1 MKRAAAAISAAL
13 VAAVFLA
20 VLLGVARRYLFGA
33 PLVWIDEL
41 ATVLF
46 IWSIFWTAAFVVAI
60 PEHVAFDL
68 VHQAL
73 PLPLRRAVAIAAAA
87 VVGIALL
94 AALPKLA
101 GFIAFLW
108 RERTPALQ
116 WRLDYVYACFTLF
129 VAAAGIRFVIRTI
142 HLSSRGW
149 REHL

>member
-1 MKRAAAAISAAL
+1 
-13 VAAVFLA
+13 V
-20 VLLGVARRYLFGA
+20 

-46 IWSIFWTAAFVVAI
+46 IWAIFWSAAFVVTI

-68 VHQAL
+68 VHQML

-87 VVGIALL
+87 LVGVALL

-101 GFIAFLW
+101 GFVAFLW

-116 WRLDYVYACFTLF
+116 WRLDYVYFCFTLF
-129 VAAAGIRFVIRTI
+129 IAAAGIRFLCRTFQ
-142 HLSSRGW
+142 LSTRRW